1 MSLGCLGDFWEG
13 KEGEG
18 ERWVCERD
26 REEKKRKGFFFYM
39 FLGGGL
45 GLLLGLWP
53 ILKRVQLFE
62 TLVRTVI
69 LCYDLYGM

>member
-1 MSLGCLGDFWEG
+1 MREG
-13 KEGEG
+13 QRRK
-18 ERWVCERD
+18 
-26 REEKKRKGFFFYM
+26 EKKRLFFYM